1 MRILKEDV
9 MAVHIDFQEK
19 LFPAIHEHEEI
30 ERKVCMLVE
39 GLNAFDVPYLV
50 SQQYTKGLGE
60 TVPAVRSSVG
70 DSFSYMEKTTFSCWE
85 TEELQQYIRDQG
97 KRVVVVTGVEAHIC
111 VMQTVIDLLAAGFT
125 VFVVADCVGSRSKY
139 DKKIALRRM
148 QDEGAFLTTTE
159 SLLFELTKGAKAPQ
173 FKMISKLVK

>member
-1 MRILKEDV
+1 MRVLKDDV
-9 MAVHIDFQEK
+9 LAVHIDFQEK
-19 LFPAIHEHEEI
+19 LFPAINDHEAI
-30 ERKVCMLVE
+30 ERKICTLIE
-39 GLNAFDVPYLV
+39 GLNAFEVPYV
-50 SQQYTKGLGE
+50 FSQQYTKGLGE
-60 TVPAVRSSVG
+60 TIPSVRSAVG

-85 TEELQQYIRDQG
+85 TEELEKYIRDQG

-111 VMQTVIDLLAAGFT
+111 VMQTVIDLLAVGFT
-125 VFVVADCVGSRSKY
+125 VFVVADCVGSRSSY

-159 SLLFELTKGAKAPQ
+159 SILFELTKGAKAPQ